1 MKTARLILVPT
12 LLMLIA
18 VSLMA
23 QEKSKRKRAKLTPMT
38 QAMMR
43 MARMWETLKELDL
56 TEEQDAKL
64 KGIRDETAPK
74 MKVVMD
80 KLGEIATEDQKKA
93 VEAAAK
99 KAKED
104 GKKGPAFFA
113 AIQSAV
119 DLTDEQ
125 REQMDKLVPEI
136 QAVQRQMMK
145 SITSMLTP
153 EQKEKMKQLRSPRKK
168 KAKKAKK
175 AD

>member
-1 MKTARLILVPT
+1 MRTARLILVPT
-12 LLMLIA
+12 LAMLIC

-23 QEKSKRKRAKLTPMT
+23 QEKSKRKRVKLAPMT

-43 MARMWETLKELDL
+43 MAKMWETLKELDL

-74 MKVVMD
+74 MKAIMD
-80 KLGEIATEDQKKA
+80 KLGQIVTEEQKKA

-113 AIQSAV
+113 AVQSAV

-125 REQMDKLVPEI
+125 QEKMNKLVPEI

-153 EQKEKMKQLRSPRKK
+153 EQKEKMKQLRAPRRKK
-168 KAKKAKK
+168 EAKK

>member
-12 LLMLIA
+12 LAI
-18 VSLMA
+18 VIGVPLMA
-23 QEKSKRKRAKLTPMT
+23 QEKSKRKRIELTPMT
-38 QAMMR
+38 RAMMR

-74 MKVVMD
+74 MKAIMD
-80 KLGEIATEDQKKA
+80 KIGEIVTDEQRKA

-113 AIQSAV
+113 AVQSAV
-119 DLTDEQ
+119 KLTDEQ
-125 REQMDKLVPEI
+125 QEKMNKLAPEI

-145 SITSMLTP
+145 GITSMLTP
-153 EQKEKMKQLRSPRKK
+153 EQKEKMKQLRAPRKK
-168 KAKKAKK
+168 KVVK

>member
-1 MKTARLILVPT
+1 MRTARLILVLT
-12 LLMLIA
+12 LAMLISA
-18 VSLMA
+18 SLMA
-23 QEKSKRKRAKLTPMT
+23 QEKPKRKRVKLAPMT

-43 MARMWETLKELDL
+43 MARTWEILKELDL

-74 MKVVMD
+74 MKVIMD
-80 KLGEIATEDQKKA
+80 KLSKIVTEEQKKA

-113 AIQSAV
+113 AIQAAV

-125 REQMDKLVPEI
+125 QEKMNKLVPEI
-136 QAVQRQMMK
+136 KAVQRQMMK

-153 EQKEKMKQLRSPRKK
+153 EQKEKMKQLRGPRKK
-168 KAKKAKK
+168 KAKKA
-175 AD
+175 D